1 MILYH
6 EARKISPEKARELIR
21 KVLSTQQG
29 NVTRT
34 ARILEISRATVR
46 RARDGAP
53 GDSSRRPHSSPRK
66 TEERLE
72 GLIVREGELT
82 SFRYRRLT
90 KHLAMKFG
98 LIVSE
103 HTVRAILRRNRVAR
117 KARRSKSGSI
127 RHLYDYEHL
136 VPFTEFQLD
145 TKHLLDQKAL
155 PRPVYDHMMHTGLPL
170 FEWHLMDASTRIRFL
185 AYSHTLSA
193 AFGFLFLVIVLSWL
207 KAHNVRSPMR
217 IRVDNGAEFCS
228 GSQAKLR
235 DWNERL
241 AALGAVLDPIPPG
254 ASHLQG
260 LVENAHRIDD
270 ECFLIV
276 HAERCAH
283 TYQFLS
289 KAQRW
294 QDTWNFFR
302 PSFGLGMRGRT
313 PKEKLRDAGTIHEHV
328 LLFPVV
334 LLEDLQKVV
343 GSGYELLLG
352 AKGGQYVYD
361 TCPIDGPITL
371 KYHMKASSA
380 CNSRDR

>member
-1 MILYH
+1 MEGQPMNLYH

-21 KVLSTQQG
+21 KVLKGQGG
-29 NVTRT
+29 NVTQT

-46 RARDGAP
+46 RARDGDAK
-53 GDSSRRPHSSPRK
+53 DRSRRPHRSPRR
-66 TEERLE
+66 TEEMLE
-72 GLIVREGELT
+72 GLVVREGRLT

-90 KHLAMKFG
+90 KHLAMKFS
-98 LIVSE
+98 LVFSE
-103 HTVRAILRRNRVAR
+103 HTVRAILRRNRVTR
-117 KARRSKSGSI
+117 KVRRSASGSI

-155 PRPVYDHMMHTGLPL
+155 PEPVYEHIRHAGLPL
-170 FEWHLMDASTRIRFL
+170 FEWHLMDAATRTRFL
-185 AYSHTLSA
+185 AYSYTLNA

-207 KAHNVRSPMR
+207 KAHNVRTRMR

-235 DWNERL
+235 DWNARL
-241 AALGAVLDPIPPG
+241 AVLGASLDPIPPG

-270 ECFLIV
+270 ECFLMV

-283 TYQFLS
+283 TYQFLAR
-289 KAQRW
+289 AQAW

-302 PSFGLGMRGRT
+302 PSFGLGMKGKT
-313 PKEKLRDAGTIHEHV
+313 PGEKLKGTGTMVHEHV
-328 LLFPVV
+328 LLFPVM

-343 GSGYELLLG
+343 GSGNELLLG

-361 TCPIDGPITL
+361 TCQNTKVLGFFST
-371 KYHMKASSA
+371 
-380 CNSRDR
+380 R